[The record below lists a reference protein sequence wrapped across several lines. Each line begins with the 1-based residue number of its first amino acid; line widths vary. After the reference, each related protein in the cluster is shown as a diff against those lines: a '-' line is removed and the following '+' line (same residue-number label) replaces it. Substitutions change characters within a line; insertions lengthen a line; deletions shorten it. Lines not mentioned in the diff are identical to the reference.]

1 MTVLYAALKRR
12 TLFAAAALLAAPAL
26 ALAQTPI
33 KFQLDWRF
41 EGPAALFL
49 ASQAKG
55 YYKAAGLDVRI
66 DAGNGSGGTVCLLY
80 TSPSPRD

>member
-1 MTVLYAALKRR
+1 MTASFALLKRR
-12 TLFAAAALLAAPAL
+12 ALLAATLL
-26 ALAQTPI
+26 ALPSLAPAQTPI

-55 YYKAAGLDVRI
+55 YYKAR
-66 DAGNGSGGTVCLLY
+66 
-80 TSPSPRD
+80 PRGWT

>member
-1 MTVLYAALKRR
+1 MTFSFASFKRR
-12 TLFAAAALLAAPAL
+12 TWLAAIGLLAAPAL

-49 ASQAKG
+49 ASAAKG
-55 YYKAAGLDVRI
+55 YYLSLI
-66 DAGNGSGGTVCLLY
+66 HI
-80 TSPSPRD
+80 

>member
-1 MTVLYAALKRR
+1 MSLPSFTRR
-12 TLFAAAALLAAPAL
+12 ALLAAGLAVATAATAPAF
-26 ALAQTPI
+26 AQTPI

-55 YYKAAGLDVRI
+55 YYKAAGLDVTI
-66 DAGNGSGGTVCLLY
+66 DAGNGSGGTV
-80 TSPSPRD
+80 TRVA